1 MNIFVNTRGVAA
13 IKIFIQGENNVAQ
26 KTVPFNSGG
35 IGKLPN
41 NKPVVYK
48 IETPGGKNN
57 YTGIAK
63 RGRVQERLGEH
74 MPGAKDSVPGSKVVI
89 QQMETINKAREKE
102 RRIIKRSQPKYN
114 VQGK

>member
-1 MNIFVNTRGVAA
+1 MAPVNGAHNL
-13 IKIFIQGENNVAQ
+13 KEKNVTQ

-57 YTGIAK
+57 YTGIAQ

-74 MPGAKDSVPGSKVVI
+74 LPGAKDPVPGSKVVI
-89 QQMETINKAREKE
+89 QQMKTVTDAREKE
-102 RRIIKRSQPKYN
+102 QRIIKRSQPKYN